1 MVIQLF
7 ALKREG
13 RSGVMGMDAN
23 VKINYVSIA
32 GYNAV
37 RRCILFCLI
46 KQIAIDFAGFKGYH
60 KP

>member
-1 MVIQLF
+1 
-7 ALKREG
+7 
-13 RSGVMGMDAN
+13 MGMDAN
-23 VKINYVSIA
+23 VKINYVFIA

>member
-1 MVIQLF
+1 
-7 ALKREG
+7 
-13 RSGVMGMDAN
+13 MGMDAN
-23 VKINYVSIA
+23 VKINYISIA